1 MGNREAIIGG
11 EFASP
16 KSQSRTYQGEKAMQ
30 AAAKADEPDKAM
42 RKAARPASSVK
53 KIMRAAAEAD
63 EPEEANR
70 EAIIGGEFASPK
82 SQSRTYQGEKAMQA
96 AAKADEP
103 DKAMREAIIGGEFA
117 SPKSQSRTYQ

>member
-16 KSQSRTYQGEKAMQ
+16 KSQSRTYQDEKAMQ

-82 SQSRTYQGEKAMQA
+82 ARAELTRVRKLYKLQPKLMNRTK
-96 AAKADEP
+96 
-103 DKAMREAIIGGEFA
+103 
-117 SPKSQSRTYQ
+117 